1 MSDKKGEGYRNEIER
16 KSQNNL
22 SIPKLEEEEYFSPF
36 SPRVNFTWEYRAG
49 IHQDS
54 SRSIP

>member
-22 SIPKLEEEEYFSPF
+22 SIPKLEEK
-36 SPRVNFTWEYRAG
+36 
-49 IHQDS
+49 
-54 SRSIP
+54 SIFLHSHLELISLGNTELEFNKMHHDQSF